1 MNCLIG
7 ETASQWLILLKEW
20 DWALPEDIKAMDL
33 HHELLCLI
41 KTARETSVKMEMGEK
56 MGMLKALFVAS
67 GIVYNVAQAQR
78 LVEYVLMKKKK
89 YSLLIKALRMSGGPT
104 TPLPTGLRTGKEI
117 DKPFSKAGSF
127 LSDLAGFG
135 CGSEDPR
142 VALWE
147 AKKWGLVNEFI
158 ALDLIVSYD
167 INLVGKGR
175 GDSASLKDGKLRSDF
190 EAREA
195 VKREIEES
203 KPGHWSRFVRTRES
217 IREHGVPY
225 SS

>member
-1 MNCLIG
+1 VNCLIG

-33 HHELLCLI
+33 HHECLCLI
-41 KTARETSVKMEMGEK
+41 KTARETSVKMEMGVK
-56 MGMLKALFVAS
+56 MEMLKAMFVSS
-67 GIVYNVAQAQR
+67 GIVCDIPHAQS
-78 LVEYVLMKKKK
+78 LVGNVLMKKKK

-104 TPLPTGLRTGKEI
+104 VPLPTGLRTGK
-117 DKPFSKAGSF
+117 AGNF
-127 LSDLAGFG
+127 LSDIAGLG
-135 CGSEDPR
+135 CDSEDPR

-203 KPGHWSRFVRTRES
+203 KPGHWSRFMRTRES